1 VALRQNRCTKAH
13 AAELIL
19 AIRLWRILWG
29 PSITN
34 RISRYP
40 TMRFPSMQ
48 KALLRQAFGARGMS
62 PIDPDEKSFR
72 RLGVRVVAGSN
83 PAAPTKSTLL

>member
-1 VALRQNRCTKAH
+1 
-13 AAELIL
+13 
-19 AIRLWRILWG
+19 
-29 PSITN
+29 
-34 RISRYP
+34 
-40 TMRFPSMQ
+40 MQ